1 MPDVKQIGI
10 GAIKQKG
17 RQELE
22 KVLDKV
28 LGIERS
34 GQDNSQ
40 GAIEDTEQ
48 EGVGATDKKDGKKQL
63 INSII
68 GTIFKE

>member
-1 MPDVKQIGI
+1 
-10 GAIKQKG
+10 
-17 RQELE
+17 
-22 KVLDKV
+22 

-34 GQDNSQ
+34 GQDTGQ

-48 EGVGATDKKDGKKQL
+48 EGVGATEKKDGKKQL
-63 INSII
+63 IDSII